1 MNSLGGRG
9 GIERVTIVKAN
20 AMAEIQDNEVAIC
33 YTDKGSYPTT
43 IHPLSPK
50 VKVFDLG
57 TPYWGFTSLRTV
69 VQKFVSTVLATR
81 KSLKLVIEE
90 FQPDIVISTGS
101 YEKFALALINRTSKD
116 KFKKIREFHF
126 ASTYRDFLGGSHIL
140 KHAAAFL
147 DNKVLT
153 RFYDKN
159 FLLTRRDMEEN
170 FHGKKRF
177 DFMPNPCSFTTV
189 CSDTAIRSKT
199 VLAVGRL
206 VEQKGFNE
214 LLDIWALIKGKAIGW
229 KLKIIGAGHLEN
241 CLKSQAMQLGIADVV
256 EFAGFS
262 FDVQTEMRKAS
273 AFVMTSVYDGCAL
286 VMIEAMHEGLPC
298 VSFNL
303 PYGPSEIIEDGE
315 NGYLINGRD
324 KYDFARKLLL
334 LLNNNDLRKNMAR
347 EASKSV
353 LQFSPEQIAE
363 KWIMKYTE
371 LLRK

>member
-1 MNSLGGRG
+1 
-9 GIERVTIVKAN
+9 
-20 AMAEIQDNEVAIC
+20 
-33 YTDKGSYPTT
+33 
-43 IHPLSPK
+43 
-50 VKVFDLG
+50 
-57 TPYWGFTSLRTV
+57 
-69 VQKFVSTVLATR
+69 
-81 KSLKLVIEE
+81 
-90 FQPDIVISTGS
+90 
-101 YEKFALALINRTSKD
+101 
-116 KFKKIREFHF
+116 
-126 ASTYRDFLGGSHIL
+126 
-140 KHAAAFL
+140 
-147 DNKVLT
+147 
-153 RFYDKN
+153 
-159 FLLTRRDMEEN
+159 
-170 FHGKKRF
+170 
-177 DFMPNPCSFTTV
+177 
-189 CSDTAIRSKT
+189 
-199 VLAVGRL
+199 
-206 VEQKGFNE
+206 
-214 LLDIWALIKGKAIGW
+214 
-229 KLKIIGAGHLEN
+229 
-241 CLKSQAMQLGIADVV
+241 MQLGIADVV

-273 AFVMTSVYDGCAL
+273 AFVMTSVYEGFGL